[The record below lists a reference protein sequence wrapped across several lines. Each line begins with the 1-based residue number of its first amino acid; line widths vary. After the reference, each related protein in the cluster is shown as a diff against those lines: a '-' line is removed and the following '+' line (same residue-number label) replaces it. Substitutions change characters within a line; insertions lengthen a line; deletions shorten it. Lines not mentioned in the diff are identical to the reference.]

1 MSSGK
6 VKAVYFGGLTEKF
19 DPKKSWREQA
29 LTAHTTVVE
38 LGEC

>member
-6 VKAVYFGGLTEKF
+6 VKAVYFGGLTDKR
-19 DPKKSWREQA
+19 DPKKSWKEWA
-29 LTAHTTVVE
+29 LTAHTTVVK

>member
-19 DPKKSWREQA
+19 DPNKPWREQA